1 MTTQMS
7 SNNYEPAGQ
16 LGAALYVQGIK
27 IFAGSGAPS
36 FSAPIGSLYSR
47 TDGSSTST
55 RLYVN
60 TDGGATWTNVV
71 TAA

>member
-1 MTTQMS
+1 MTIQMS
-7 SNNYEPAGQ
+7 SNTFEPAEQ
-16 LGAALYVQGIK
+16 LGAALYVQGVK
-27 IFAGSGAPS
+27 IFAGAGAPTI
-36 FSAPIGSLYSR
+36 SAPQGSLYSQ

-60 TDGGATWTNVV
+60 TDGGTTWTNVV